1 MASAPE
7 SPKSKVKPW
16 PRLRRG
22 LVHDFTVVQVREDVV
37 ADPRTNLEHGRVR
50 LECADW
56 VNVIAVTKQD
66 ELVMVRQFRFGID
79 APTLEVPGGVI
90 DPGED
95 PATAAAREL
104 EEETGYRA
112 GRLEPLGEV
121 HPNPAFQSNRC
132 FSYLALDCERVSDGN
147 PDDGEDIAVELYPRA
162 DLPRLILEG
171 HITHSLVVVAFF
183 LERLRAEAKR
193 QAAP

>member
-1 MASAPE
+1 MASASE
-7 SPKSKVKPW
+7 SKVKPW

-95 PATAAAREL
+95 PATAAVREL

-112 GRLEPLGEV
+112 GRLEPLGDV